1 MCCAGKSHSVP
12 CKPTPGSSYV
22 HVKAASNFRPPKPQ
36 TSNFQISKFLNS
48 CRFAIRANSIQS
60 LKIAEIERTILC
72 ASLFIAR
79 DGGTLLFPVSCSL
92 ALCYSQ
98 QERLQPQQ
106 PQQPQWKGAHRTKC
120 IHTIQRRMGIVTP
133 DCRIRTIPEEAL
145 S

>member
-1 MCCAGKSHSVP
+1 MCCAGKSHCVP
-12 CKPTPGSSYV
+12 CKHTPGSSYV
-22 HVKAASNFRPPKPQ
+22 HVNAASNFRPPKPK
-36 TSNFQISKFLNS
+36 TKFPKFQIPNS
-48 CRFAIRANSIQS
+48 QIHVASRFEPIQS
-60 LKIAEIERTILC
+60 LEIAEIERTILC

-79 DGGTLLFPVSCSL
+79 DGGPLLFPVSCSL

-98 QERLQPQQ
+98 QERLQSQQ

-120 IHTIQRRMGIVTP
+120 ILTIQRRMGIVTP